1 MISTLCVTETKL
13 PFKLTIRYDVDH
25 RDPRH
30 NPKQSWK
37 CSPYQGLL
45 VFHQTNN
52 PHGFFTVRDIV
63 GQWGKKGL
71 KVFLSYCI
79 VGTEQSLGRDGE
91 AEQMSRAAHMRL
103 KDGDLMLHKTY
114 NHEHTYVSCTIL
126 SKFCHSQVYSF
137 SLFIDGGQGM
147 QRLKSIR

>member
-13 PFKLTIRYDVDH
+13 PFKLTIRYDEDH
-25 RDPRH
+25 REPRH
-30 NPKQSWK
+30 NPKQNMK

-71 KVFLSYCI
+71 EVFLSYCI
-79 VGTEQSLGRDGE
+79 VGTEQSLGRERG
-91 AEQMSRAAHMRL
+91 S
-103 KDGDLMLHKTY
+103 
-114 NHEHTYVSCTIL
+114 
-126 SKFCHSQVYSF
+126 
-137 SLFIDGGQGM
+137 
-147 QRLKSIR
+147 